1 MTRRG
6 ETSPEFLSRVRAA
19 LSHPSAPAAPPE
31 VEDELLRLASPR
43 EDLLARFELEATAVG
58 MELVRVD
65 DPASATAAFLVEA
78 NVARVAL
85 GIEDG
90 DLRASVERA
99 LDSGGVTLI
108 ENAFQADAGVT
119 DVHAAL
125 AETGTLV
132 LHPGSRQS
140 RLVSLAPLL
149 HVVIL
154 PASRVLPDMLDYLPR
169 CAPDERGARILVTG
183 PSKTADIEG
192 ELVCGVH
199 GPARVRIL
207 LTD

>member
-1 MTRRG
+1 MTQRG
-6 ETSPEFLSRVRAA
+6 ASRQEFLARVRAA
-19 LSHPSAPAAPPE
+19 LSHPSATPAPPA
-31 VEDELLRLASPR
+31 VEDALLRLASPG
-43 EDLLARFELEATAVG
+43 EDLRARFELEATAVG
-58 MELVRVD
+58 MEVQRVG
-65 DPASATAAFLVEA
+65 DPASAVAALLAEA
-78 NVARVAL
+78 GVSNVSL
-85 GIEDG
+85 GIEDE
-90 DLRASVERA
+90 DLRARVMRE
-99 LDSGGVTLI
+99 LDTGGVTLVDDPF
-108 ENAFQADAGVT
+108 EADAGVT

-140 RLVSLAPLL
+140 RRVSLAPLL

-154 PASRVLPDMLDYLPR
+154 PASRVLADMLDYLPR

-199 GPARVRIL
+199 GPGRVRIL
-207 LTD
+207 LAG